1 MPRPIVLGNGAI
13 LVAFDHNLVMRD
25 FYYPYVG
32 QWNHIMGHKNNL
44 GFWTEGRFAWIDD
57 AGWERALSYRQDS
70 LVAASRAVHQ
80 EFSLAVES
88 TDAVHY
94 RDNIYLKRLRVKN
107 LSSRE
112 REVRVFFTQD
122 FSIDETE
129 VGDTA
134 LYDPQLHTI
143 YHYKKNRYFMIGGFC
158 GPERFYQY
166 ATGTKRFGGAEGT
179 WRDAE
184 DGVLSGNPIAQGS
197 VDSVISF
204 RCLLGAGGEQ
214 TIYYWIVTGR
224 NFQEVRALNN
234 YIWNK
239 GAQQI
244 LDKIRVYWRNWLEQ
258 GTPRSFADLPEKVA
272 EIYRLSLLLMRVHL
286 DRRGAVIA
294 AADSD
299 IMQTNRDH
307 YCYLWP
313 RDGALIIHAFIRA
326 GYPELAEKFF
336 AFCANALT
344 EGGYLLHKYNPD
356 GTLGS
361 SWHPWISARQL
372 PIQEDET
379 ALVLYAFWQ
388 YYAHCKDIE
397 TANEYFQTLVQP
409 AANFLANYFDPELE
423 LPLES
428 YDLWEERR
436 GIFTFTAAAVRAGLQ
451 AAARLADLFAEKES
465 ARLYRE
471 RAEQIQSGIAN
482 HLYDPVLGRFIRGLV
497 GDGEGGFRKETA
509 LESSLMGLF
518 LFDAWPLEDARLIN
532 TMKAIEEGLWVKTS
546 VGGVARY
553 PDDYYFQQ
561 SRDIRKI
568 PGNPWFICTLW
579 LAQWY
584 IARARDLAGLVPAK
598 ALLHWA
604 AVYTLE
610 TGVMAEQLHPET
622 GDPLSVAPLT
632 WSHATFVLAVL
643 DYLEKY
649 VELTGDPCLLR
660 SSVAGRQ
667 SPETEH

>member
-13 LVAFDHNLVMRD
+13 LVAFDENLVMRD

-32 QWNHIMGHKNNL
+32 QWNHIMAHKNNL
-44 GFWTEGRFAWIDD
+44 GFWTEGKFAWLDD
-57 AGWERALSYRQDS
+57 PGWERALSYLEDS
-70 LVAASRAVHQ
+70 LVARSRAVHRGLA
-80 EFSLAVES
+80 LAVES

-94 RDNIYLKRLRVKN
+94 RDNIYLKRLQVKN
-107 LSSRE
+107 LSARE

-143 YHYKKNRYFMIGGFC
+143 YHYKKNRYFMISGFC
-158 GPERFYQY
+158 GTERFYQY
-166 ATGTKRFGGAEGT
+166 AAGTKRFGGAEGT

-197 VDSVISF
+197 VDTAISF
-204 RCLLGAGGEQ
+204 RVALSPGGEQ
-214 TIYYWIVTGR
+214 TIYYWIVAGR
-224 NFQEVRALNN
+224 NFQEVRALSN
-234 YIWNK
+234 YVWTK
-239 GAQQI
+239 GAQRI

-258 GTPRSFADLPEKVA
+258 GRRHFADLPEKVA
-272 EIYRLSLLLMRVHL
+272 DIYKLSLLVIRAHL
-286 DRRGAVIA
+286 DRHGAVIA

-313 RDGALIIHAFIRA
+313 RDGALIICALIKA
-326 GYPELAEKFF
+326 GYLEPAKKFF

-361 SWHPWISARQL
+361 SWHPWLSARQL

-388 YYAHCKDIE
+388 YYEHCKDLE
-397 TANEYFQTLVQP
+397 MAGEYFRTLIRP
-409 AANFLANYFDPELE
+409 AADFLAGYFDPGLE

-436 GIFTFTAAAVRAGLQ
+436 GIFTFTAAAVWAGLE
-451 AAARLADLFAEKES
+451 AAARMADLFAEKEN
-465 ARLYRE
+465 AQLYRE
-471 RAEQIQSGIAN
+471 RAAQIKRGVAN
-482 HLYDPVLGRFIRGLV
+482 HLFDPVLGRFIRGLV
-497 GDGEGGFRKETA
+497 RDGEGNFRKEIT
-509 LESSLMGLF
+509 LESSIMGLY
-518 LFDAWPLEDARLIN
+518 LFNVWPVDDPRLVR
-532 TMKAIEEGLWVKTS
+532 TMKAIEEGLWVKTH

-553 PDDYYFQQ
+553 PDDYYFQRSQ
-561 SRDIRKI
+561 NIQKI

-584 IARARDLAGLVPAK
+584 IARARDPAGLVPAK

-604 AVYTLE
+604 AVYTME

-622 GDPLSVAPLT
+622 GEPLSVAPLS
-632 WSHATFVLAVL
+632 WSHATFVVTVLA
-643 DYLEKY
+643 YLEKY
-649 VELTGDPCLLR
+649 YELSCEPCPPPPPHN
-660 SSVAGRQ
+660 AG
-667 SPETEH
+667 

>member
-1 MPRPIVLGNGAI
+1 MSRPIVLGNGAI
-13 LVAFDHNLVMRD
+13 LVAFDQNLVMRD

-44 GFWTEGRFAWIDD
+44 GFWTEGRFAWIDG
-57 AGWERALSYRQDS
+57 AGWERFPGYRPDS
-70 LVAASRAVHQ
+70 LVAVSRAVHQ
-80 EFSLAVES
+80 ELALAFES

-94 RDNIYLKRLRVKN
+94 RDNIYLKRLQVKN
-107 LSSRE
+107 LSARE

-158 GPERFYQY
+158 GLERFYQY
-166 ATGTKRFGGAEGT
+166 AAGTKRFGEAEGT

-204 RCLLGAGGEQ
+204 RCLLGAGAEQ
-214 TIYYWIVTGR
+214 TIYYWIVAGR

-239 GAQQI
+239 GAPRI
-244 LDKIRVYWRNWLEQ
+244 LEKIHVYWENWLAQ
-258 GTPRSFADLPEKVA
+258 GTPQGGFADLPEKVA
-272 EIYRLSLLLMRVHL
+272 EIYRLSLLLMRAHL
-286 DRRGAVIA
+286 DRHGAVIA

-313 RDGALIIHAFIRA
+313 RDGALVVYAFIKA
-326 GYPELAEKFF
+326 GYTGPAKKFF

-361 SWHPWISARQL
+361 SWHPWLKSWQL

-379 ALVLYAFWQ
+379 ALVLYVFWK
-388 YYAHCKDIE
+388 YYEHCRDLE
-397 TANEYFQTLVQP
+397 TANEFYRTLVRP
-409 AANFLANYFDPELE
+409 AANFLASYFEEGLG
-423 LPLES
+423 LPRES

-436 GIFTFTAAAVRAGLQ
+436 GVFTFTAAAVQAGLE
-451 AAARLADLFAEKES
+451 AAARLADLFAEYES

-471 RAEQIQSGIAN
+471 RAGQIQKGIAN
-482 HLYDPVLGRFIRGLV
+482 HLYDPFLGRFIRGLV
-497 GDGEGGFRKETA
+497 RDGEDDFRKETT
-509 LESSLMGLF
+509 LESSLLGLF
-518 LFDAWPLEDARLIN
+518 LFEVWPAGDDRLVN
-532 TMKAIEEGLWVKTS
+532 TVKAIEKDLWVKTG

-553 PDDYYFQQ
+553 PNDYYFQRSQ
-561 SRDIRKI
+561 DIRKI
-568 PGNPWFICTLW
+568 PGNPWFVCTLW

-584 IARARDLAGLVPAK
+584 VARARDLAGLIPAK

-622 GDPLSVAPLT
+622 GEPLSVAPLT
-632 WSHATFVLAVL
+632 WSHAAFVLAVL

-649 VELTGDPCLLR
+649 AVLTGDSCLFQ

-667 SPETEH
+667 